1 MAEMSIVDYIP
12 FGEENAVK
20 RWELMDKIMK
30 PDREIRR
37 MIEDARRSGVIIL
50 NLSNGNGYFRPDKK
64 EEILR
69 YIRQEEARARS
80 IHRNLKAAKKALRA
94 IDGQLTLYDF

>member
-20 RWELMDKIMK
+20 RFELIDKIMK

-94 IDGQLTLYDF
+94 IDGQLTLDDF

>member
-20 RWELMDKIMK
+20 RFELMDKIMR

-80 IHRNLKAAKKALRA
+80 IHRNLKAAKKALKA
-94 IDGQLTLYDF
+94 IDGQLTFDDF

>member
-1 MAEMSIVDYIP
+1 MAGINIVDYIP
-12 FGEENAVK
+12 FGEENAVE
-20 RWELMDKIMK
+20 RFELMDKIMK

-50 NLSNGNGYFRPDKK
+50 NLSNGKGYFRPDKK

-94 IDGQLTLYDF
+94 IDGQLTLDDF

>member
-1 MAEMSIVDYIP
+1 MAGINIVDYIP

-20 RWELMDKIMK
+20 RWELMDKIMR
-30 PDREIRR
+30 PDRDIRR

-94 IDGQLTLYDF
+94 IDGQLTLDDF

>member
-1 MAEMSIVDYIP
+1 MAGINIVDYIP

-20 RWELMDKIMK
+20 RWELMDKIMR
-30 PDREIRR
+30 PDRDIRR

>member
-50 NLSNGNGYFRPDKK
+50 NLSNGHGYFRPDKK

>member
-80 IHRNLKAAKKALRA
+80 IHRNLKAAKKALKA
-94 IDGQLTLYDF
+94 IDGQLTLDDF